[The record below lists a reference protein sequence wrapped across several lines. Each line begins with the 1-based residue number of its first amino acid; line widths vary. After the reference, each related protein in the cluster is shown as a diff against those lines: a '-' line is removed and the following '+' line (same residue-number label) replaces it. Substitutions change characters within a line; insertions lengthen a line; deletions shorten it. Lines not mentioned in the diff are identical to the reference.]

1 MWKFPPQ
8 NLCMSKKFCTFAA
21 VFGLQK
27 KRHRYMAKKKA
38 AEEVKLVEKKL
49 YGIVEKVVES
59 VRDGS
64 IDINQVFTRE
74 YASQFGD
81 LEDREVLVK
90 LRKNWIDSLPYI
102 NSVKEDDMVKEFGSV
117 KLAEDDY
124 EVNGVEVA
132 CYVLM
137 NIFADFYITGEIFLH
152 PEMLMAY
159 ARIPNVLFDK
169 EALCEGR
176 EENFLYCYGNAKS
189 IQFYASSNMESS
201 DLNTVDPEQRTDLMQ
216 LHQVLQVYED
226 DNGEEIEDYKP
237 KENYD
242 PSEDDEED
250 SRSIPLGIYGFMA
263 SLIYVMFKDV
273 IHRKIFTIN
282 WYDENWAVLCMTTIG
297 PIKILNSDDL
307 PTHLHIPAKVLFSEY
322 LDRTLLSLRN
332 KLAFE
337 DIEFED
343 NIGYT
348 MRKMLEI
355 ELAQSKKLHNSKLW
369 NALPEPVRHMLMQ
382 YYALF
387 IKELQKDL
395 DLEVTGMPEIVEEM
409 QKIDEKEVE
418 EKTDAPLFC
427 CITEYAYATGHAQQV
442 EDELRSACVSGPK
455 LMKCINTNEALGY
468 LDTKNLTT
476 ATLYKLL
483 NEHFGLKF
491 GQRNLTKYR
500 GK

>member
-1 MWKFPPQ
+1 MDK
-8 NLCMSKKFCTFAA
+8 T
-21 VFGLQK
+21 
-27 KRHRYMAKKKA
+27 
-38 AEEVKLVEKKL
+38 EEVKPVEKKL

-59 VRDGS
+59 ARDGS
-64 IDINQVFTRE
+64 IDINHVFTRE

-81 LEDREVLVK
+81 LEDREVLLK
-90 LRKNWIDSLPYI
+90 LRMNWIDSLPYI

-117 KLAEDDY
+117 KLAEEDF

-132 CYVLM
+132 CYVLK
-137 NIFADFYITGEIFLH
+137 NIFADFYITGDIFLH
-152 PEMLMAY
+152 PEMMAAY

-169 EALCEGR
+169 EALREGK
-176 EENFLYCYGNAKS
+176 EENFIYCYGDAKS
-189 IQFYASSNMESS
+189 IQFYACSNMESS
-201 DLNTVDPEQRTDLMQ
+201 DLNTVDPYQGTDLMQ
-216 LHQVLQVYED
+216 LYQVLQAYED

-237 KENYD
+237 
-242 PSEDDEED
+242 SEEDEED

-263 SLIYVMFKDV
+263 SLIYVMFKDTL
-273 IHRKIFTIN
+273 HRKIFTID

-307 PTHLHIPAKVLFSEY
+307 PTHLHVPAKVIFSEY
-322 LDRTLLSLRN
+322 LDRTLLALRN
-332 KLAFE
+332 KLSFE
-337 DIEFED
+337 DIEFEED
-343 NIGYT
+343 LGYT

-355 ELAQSKKLHNSKLW
+355 ELAQSKKLKDSKLW
-369 NALPEPVRHMLMQ
+369 KALPEPVRRMLMQ

-409 QKIDEKEVE
+409 EKIDEKEVE
-418 EKTDAPLFC
+418 PTTEAPLFC
-427 CITEYAYATGHAQQV
+427 RITEYAYATGHAQQV
-442 EDELRSACVSGPK
+442 ENEMKSACESAPK

-468 LDTKNLTT
+468 LDTKNLST
-476 ATLYKLL
+476 ATLHKLL
-483 NEHFGLKF
+483 DEHYGLKF